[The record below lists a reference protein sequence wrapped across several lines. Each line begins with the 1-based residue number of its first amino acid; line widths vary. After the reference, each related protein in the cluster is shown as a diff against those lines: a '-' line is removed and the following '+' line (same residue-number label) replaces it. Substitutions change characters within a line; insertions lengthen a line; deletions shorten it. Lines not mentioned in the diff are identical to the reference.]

1 VKGCDAVNDKMQ
13 EIIDFMARHLKP
25 NSVTMVLA
33 DLLPSICIQN
43 IYMVVS
49 CRQKHRLAII
59 AEFNVRHFS
68 GISTDQESVKWT
80 LKVAFVFQNENFPCF
95 VEI

>member
-1 VKGCDAVNDKMQ
+1 
-13 EIIDFMARHLKP
+13 
-25 NSVTMVLA
+25 
-33 DLLPSICIQN
+33 
-43 IYMVVS
+43 MVVS